1 MLIYQTILSN
11 TLCQMDMSGVKAMYI
26 MQFVR
31 S

>member
-1 MLIYQTILSN
+1 MLIYQKSLSN

-26 MQFVR
+26 MQFVH